1 MRLYTYGGSANGYKI
16 ELALA
21 QLGRARER
29 ERDYERV
36 EVEIFAGEAQTPAFL
51 ARHPGGRVPLL
62 ELDDGVCIA
71 ESNAILWHVA
81 RGSRLA
87 PASAMEETR
96 TVSWLC
102 FEQNAIEPVIGSARF
117 WRLTGRDRDR
127 ADETERRI
135 AQGRRSLAELDV
147 ALRERAFLLG
157 DRYSIADIAVYAY
170 AHLAGDVGIDL
181 ADTPHVAAWCRRIE
195 TQPGFFLGP
204 TPYSDAAH
212 VTVPVVAVPVAPA
225 T

>member
-1 MRLYTYGGSANGYKI
+1 MKLFTYGGSANGYKI

-29 ERDYERV
+29 EYERV

-51 ARHPGGRVPLL
+51 ARNPGGRVPLL

-87 PASAMEETR
+87 PASAMEETC

-102 FEQNAIEPVIGSARF
+102 FEQNAIEPVIGSARY
-117 WRLTGRDRDR
+117 WRLTGRDHDR
-127 ADETERRI
+127 ADEIARRI

-147 ALRERAFLLG
+147 ALRDRAFLLG

-195 TQPGFFLGP
+195 AQPGYFAGP
-204 TPYSDAAH
+204 GAYSAAAI
-212 VTVPVVAVPVAPA
+212 VAAPA
-225 T
+225 A